1 MTDEEF
7 KITGEALL
15 WRTTRI
21 KLNSMFGAKQKD
33 ALTKKIG
40 ELRREAEERDAERRA
55 KKLGFHYIDL
65 RKAPLSID
73 ALKLIPEA
81 DAKEA
86 GAAAVEIKN
95 KDVAVA
101 VADPKSFALL
111 KVTEKFKADGFEP
124 KIFIASKSGIEKIW
138 ESYSFVPKESA
149 KEITGKVEISPSE
162 LEGLAKKLTNLQEV
176 QNEVKN
182 LNFGDVSTTSLLE
195 IVLAGGLSIRA
206 SDIHFEAEE
215 EKAKIRFRLDGLLHD
230 IFGNLP
236 LKNYEHL
243 VSRIKLLSNLKIN
256 IRDQAQDGRFTIG
269 LTKKEI
275 EVRVSTVPSEFGETM
290 VLRLLDPDAIHVSL
304 NQLGLRKD
312 DLLIVERKLKMPNGL
327 ILNTGPT
334 GSGKTTTLYAFLQS
348 VANPEVKIITIEDP
362 IEYRVE
368 GIEQTQVDPEAGYD
382 FTEGLRSIMRQ
393 DPDIILVGEIR
404 DRDTADI
411 ALQASLTGHLVFSTL
426 HANDAVGAVPRLVD
440 LGVKPTTIGS
450 AVSLVIAQRLVRRIC
465 PECKKAINP
474 DRALKSKIEFFLK
487 KLPEKI
493 DKAPYAKF
501 TVYEPVGCVKC
512 NNFGYKGRVGIFE
525 FMESKPE
532 FEEAVLKDA
541 SRVSLKELAEKQGMV
556 TMQKD
561 GILKVLEG
569 VTTFDEI
576 ENATGPIEWQ

>member
-1 MTDEEF
+1 
-7 KITGEALL
+7 
-15 WRTTRI
+15 
-21 KLNSMFGAKQKD
+21 MFGAKQKD

-40 ELRREAEERDAERRA
+40 QMRREAEERDAERRA
-55 KKLGFHYIDL
+55 KKLGFHYIDM
-65 RKAPLSID
+65 RKAPVSIE
-73 ALKLIPEA
+73 ALKLISEA

-86 GAAAVEIKN
+86 VAVAIEIKN
-95 KDVAVA
+95 NDVAVA
-101 VADPKSFALL
+101 VSDPKSSALL
-111 KVTEKFKADGFEP
+111 KITEKLKADGFEP

-149 KEITGKVEISPSE
+149 KEITGKVEISSAE
-162 LEGLAKKLTNLQEV
+162 LEELTKKLTNLQEV
-176 QNEVKN
+176 RNEVKS

-195 IVLAGGLSIRA
+195 IVLAGGLSIHA

-243 VSRIKLLSNLKIN
+243 ISRIKLLSNLKIN
-256 IRDQAQDGRFTIG
+256 VRDQAQDGRFTIG
-269 LTKKEI
+269 MANKEV
-275 EVRVSTVPSEFGETM
+275 EVRVSAVPSEFGETM

-304 NQLGLRKD
+304 NQLGLRED
-312 DLLIVERKLKMPNGL
+312 DLLMVGRKLKMPNGL

-348 VANPEVKIITIEDP
+348 IANPEVKIITIEDP

-368 GIEQTQVDPEAGYD
+368 GIEQTQVDPEAGYNFVD
-382 FTEGLRSIMRQ
+382 GLRSIMRQ

-440 LGVKPTTIGS
+440 LGVKPTTISS
-450 AVSLVIAQRLVRRIC
+450 AVSLVIAQRLVRRLC
-465 PECKKAINP
+465 SECKKAINP
-474 DRALKSKIEFFLK
+474 DSGLKSNIENFLK
-487 KLPEKI
+487 KLPGRI

-501 TVYEPVGCVKC
+501 AAYEPVGCVKC

-541 SRVSLKELAEKQGMV
+541 SRVSLKELARKQGMV
-556 TMQKD
+556 TMQED

-569 VTTFDEI
+569 VTTFNEV
-576 ENATGPIEWQ
+576 ESATGPIEW